1 MEESAVAVTVD
12 IVGQFIDDL
21 KVDKRGYIEVFG
33 IARMGRVE
41 IAAIEG
47 VFSGFYEALEVSFL
61 GLGDLSGLGVIP
73 GPGVS
78 PAVGKGDVGIA
89 DEKLG
94 IEEVLGFVDLD
105 DVTSGDVVT
114 HEFVGVEFGDID
126 AVGVAFDFFGKLVNP
141 FIIPVDIE
149 FAEAEAGLVASHMA
163 SQMKGECIP
172 EEGFIAVG
180 GVEDPVGFRRHTQQG
195 GCDLIAEGV
204 AEFESITFLR
214 KHL

>member
-12 IVGQFIDDL
+12 IVGQLIDDL

-61 GLGDLSGLGVIP
+61 GLGDLFGLGVIP

-78 PAVGKGDVGIA
+78 PAVGNGDVGIA
-89 DEKLG
+89 DEERGL
-94 IEEVLGFVDLD
+94 EQVLGFVDLD

-126 AVGVAFDFFGKLVNP
+126 AVRVAFDFFGKLVNP
-141 FIIPVDIE
+141 FIIPVDI
-149 FAEAEAGLVASHMA
+149 
-163 SQMKGECIP
+163 
-172 EEGFIAVG
+172 
-180 GVEDPVGFRRHTQQG
+180 
-195 GCDLIAEGV
+195 
-204 AEFESITFLR
+204 
-214 KHL
+214 